1 MDEHTRRQRQVLE
14 RLAREISRRG
24 MTAPA
29 IFVFESVQPLSL
41 VAGQA
46 LAFIEPMVRVLL
58 EVPDYEVFREAIEDR
73 GNLRWLVDRL
83 EELSDDPDAPPPP
96 GLDPA

>member
-1 MDEHTRRQRQVLE
+1 MDDESRRQRRVLE
-14 RLAREISRRG
+14 RLAQEITRRG

-46 LAFIEPMVRVLL
+46 LAFIEPLVSVMLT
-58 EVPDYEVFREAIEDR
+58 VPDYEVFREAIEDR

-83 EELSDDPDAPPPP
+83 EELSDDPDAPSPPELEL
-96 GLDPA
+96 G